1 MGSLHMQYKYKYI
14 CICIEY
20 VKNPFNYR
28 DIFIFILNCDICDKY
43 EVCIYNTN
51 TNIFVF
57 VLNM

>member
-14 CICIEY
+14 CNEY

-43 EVCIYNTN
+43 EVCI
-51 TNIFVF
+51 
-57 VLNM
+57 